1 MRPHGKYA
9 QVSTT
14 SPEAF
19 ACCDRCGFWYNRSKL
34 VWQNA
39 WAGTH
44 LFRTGS
50 LVCYDRCYDIPNE
63 QLRTIILPP
72 DPPPVINSRVPDF
85 QYEENGPVQTTLVAA
100 VLQGAT
106 VLPVSSATGFV
117 VGDGVW
123 IQLNN
128 ATYGEETLIGV
139 NTITNVLTIGSPLPF
154 SAPNTGSVTV
164 ITPT

>member
-1 MRPHGKYA
+1 MARPHGKYA
-9 QVSTT
+9 AVDASN
-14 SPEAF
+14 PEAF
-19 ACCDRCGFWYNRSKL
+19 AECDRCGFWYNRSKL

-44 LFRTGS
+44 LYSLGL
-50 LVCYDRCYDIPNE
+50 LVCQDRCYDIPQE

-72 DPPPVINSRVPDF
+72 DPPPVINARPPNF
-85 QYEENGPVQTTLVAA
+85 EYEENGPVQTTLTAD

-106 VLPVSSATGFV
+106 TLPVSSATGFV
-117 VGDGVW
+117 VGNSVW

-128 ATYGEETLIGV
+128 ATFAQETLTGV
-139 NTITNVLTIGSPLPF
+139 NPGLSTLTLASPLPF

-164 ITPT
+164 SN

>member
-9 QVSTT
+9 SVSTT

-19 ACCDRCGFWYNRSKL
+19 AQCDRCGFWYNRSKL
-34 VWQNA
+34 VWQNQ

-44 LFRTGS
+44 LFNTGS
-50 LVCYDRCYDIPNE
+50 LVCQDRCYDIPQE

-85 QYEENGPVQTTLVAA
+85 AYEENGPVQSTLVAD
-100 VLQGAT
+100 VLQGST
-106 VLPVSSATGFV
+106 TLPVSSASGFAI
-117 VGDGVW
+117 GNTVW
-123 IQLNN
+123 VQLNN
-128 ATYGEETLIGV
+128 ANYGAMVLNGV
-139 NTITNVLTIGSPLPF
+139 NTGTNVLSITKPLPY

-164 ITPT
+164 SSSP